1 MDQIRIP
8 ADDPSGSFGRGQ
20 AVQECM
26 TAIRRTHADCK
37 AVGVQA
43 FCQ

>member
-8 ADDPSGSFGRGQ
+8 ADDPSESVGRGQ

-26 TAIRRTHADCK
+26 TAIRRTHADDK
-37 AVGVQA
+37 AVGVEA
-43 FCQ
+43 FC